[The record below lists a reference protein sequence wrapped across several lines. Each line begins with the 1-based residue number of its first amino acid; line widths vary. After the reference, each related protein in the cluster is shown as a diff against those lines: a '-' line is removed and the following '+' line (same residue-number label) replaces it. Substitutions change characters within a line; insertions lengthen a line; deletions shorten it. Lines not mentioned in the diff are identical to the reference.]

1 MNTKQFITLTLS
13 LVMSMSMFAQKDEL
27 KAASK
32 AIKKKDFPAAVSAL
46 SQAEGLIENAD
57 GKTKAKYYY
66 LRGVAAYADGEA
78 TSIDDLE
85 LIVKSFKEV
94 IKIERESGS
103 LKYTPEAVLIIGTA
117 ADMVKAHLMGL
128 YSEGIKEKDN
138 SKLSEAAAGV
148 YKVYLQKPQDTSYL
162 YFAAKVN
169 SMAGNY
175 EESNAQ
181 FLKLL
186 GLGYTG
192 GGAQYSATS
201 TVNGEKIVYETKKGM
216 EAQIKL
222 ELAKDPVTKVLASKE
237 NEIFKDVLRNYE
249 SLKQN
254 DEALEF
260 LKMARKTYPEDFDL
274 IISEANAY
282 YKKGDKVKFK
292 ETLEEAIRL
301 NPTDTQLYYN
311 VGVMNTEL
319 GYTEAAKKSF
329 EKCIELDPEYTDAY
343 NAIGNLILK
352 DVAAVQE
359 EMNANGGNFKKYDD
373 LKENKLYPILNNALP
388 YLEKAYSFENDEV
401 IRKQINNIYEN
412 LGMEKRID

>member
-1 MNTKQFITLTLS
+1 
-13 LVMSMSMFAQKDEL
+13 
-27 KAASK
+27 
-32 AIKKKDFPAAVSAL
+32 
-46 SQAEGLIENAD
+46 
-57 GKTKAKYYY
+57 
-66 LRGVAAYADGEA
+66 
-78 TSIDDLE
+78 
-85 LIVKSFKEV
+85 
-94 IKIERESGS
+94 
-103 LKYTPEAVLIIGTA
+103 
-117 ADMVKAHLMGL
+117 
-128 YSEGIKEKDN
+128 
-138 SKLSEAAAGV
+138 
-148 YKVYLQKPQDTSYL
+148 
-162 YFAAKVN
+162 
-169 SMAGNY
+169 
-175 EESNAQ
+175 
-181 FLKLL
+181 
-186 GLGYTG
+186 
-192 GGAQYSATS
+192 
-201 TVNGEKIVYETKKGM
+201 M